1 MCDRKHALGSN
12 RTLSKSSVL
21 DPVRYCAQTSATQI
35 QATKVRQLEDDVAQG
50 RGDAGDLARARGLLN
65 KMTRRLNVLTSD
77 FQTAAV
83 QASRSVVA
91 KTAPP

>member
-1 MCDRKHALGSN
+1 M
-12 RTLSKSSVL
+12 
-21 DPVRYCAQTSATQI
+21 
-35 QATKVRQLEDDVAQG
+35 KVRQLEDDVAEG
-50 RGDAGDLARARGLLN
+50 RGDADDLTRARGLLT

-91 KTAPP
+91 SLAHL